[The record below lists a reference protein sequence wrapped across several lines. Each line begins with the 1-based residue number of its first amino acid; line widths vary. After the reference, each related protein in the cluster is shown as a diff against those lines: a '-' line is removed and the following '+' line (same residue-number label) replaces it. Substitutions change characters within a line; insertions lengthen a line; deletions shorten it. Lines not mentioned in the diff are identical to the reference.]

1 MKAVVTGAAGFIGS
15 SLTDRLLSDGWEV
28 IGIDSFVAYYPRALK
43 ERNLAQALA
52 NPRFMFVE
60 GDLRDVVTGSHTS
73 VSPHQI
79 LDGTAVVFHQAAQ
92 AGVRASWGRDF
103 SIYCDNNILATQ
115 VLLEACRHYP
125 GLKVVY
131 ASSSSVY
138 GETRKFPM
146 EETDLPAPVSPY
158 GVSKLAAEHL
168 MNLYHVNFG
177 LHAVSLR
184 YFTVYGPRQRPDMA
198 FHKLCRA
205 ALTGEEFVLF
215 GTGEQTRDFTYI
227 DDIVEANLAAA
238 GLGRP
243 GGVYN
248 LGGGTRISM
257 NDVVVL
263 VEELSGRRVNVKRIG
278 RHEGD
283 VTHTGACVERARHDF
298 GFAPKVDLR
307 TGLAREL
314 EFVEKVVLA
323 LPHQ

>member
-1 MKAVVTGAAGFIGS
+1 MKAVVTGVAGFIGS
-15 SLTDRLLSDGWEV
+15 SLADRLLIEGWDV
-28 IGIDSFVAYYPRALK
+28 IGIDSFVPYYPRALK
-43 ERNLAQALA
+43 ERNLAGALA
-52 NPRFMFVE
+52 NPRFMFLE
-60 GDLRDVVTGSHTS
+60 GDLTDVVSGRHTS
-73 VSPHQI
+73 VSPQQ
-79 LDGTAVVFHQAAQ
+79 LFEGAEVVFHQAAQ

-103 SIYCDNNILATQ
+103 DIYCDNNILASQ
-115 VLLEACRHYP
+115 VLLEACRFHP

-138 GETRKFPM
+138 GETCKFPM

-168 MNLYHVNFG
+168 MNLYHANFG
-177 LHAVSLR
+177 LHTVSLR

-205 ALTGEEFVLF
+205 TLTGEEFVLY
-215 GTGEQTRDFTYI
+215 GTGEQTRDFTFI
-227 DDIVEANLAAA
+227 SDIVEANLVAAR
-238 GLGRP
+238 LGKP

-257 NDVVVL
+257 NDVITL
-263 VEELSGRRVNVKRIG
+263 IEDLAGRKATVKRIE

-283 VTHTGACVERARHDF
+283 VTHTGACVERAQRDL
-298 GFAPKVDLR
+298 GFAPKVNLH

-314 EFVEKVVLA
+314 EFIEHVALA
-323 LPHQ
+323 LPDK